1 MKRAV
6 VVFAA
11 LLSAACSS
19 SRAPATSSTAGHG
32 AISVQIIPNPIV
44 AKSAGDGMYD
54 FPFEVVVRETA
65 GRAVT
70 ISRVTADVFALGGLQ
85 VASETYSAQEIRAL
99 GYSTNVPGNGELRY
113 RFSPRKSVPNEGLFN
128 GVSAQVKVHAYDDT
142 NTPTVGSVNVTV
154 TR

>member
-6 VVFAA
+6 AFAA
-11 LLSAACSS
+11 LLLAACSS
-19 SRAPATSSTAGHG
+19 TKAPATSASAGHG

-44 AKSAGDGMYD
+44 AKSAGGSTYD

-85 VASETYSAQEIRAL
+85 VASETYSDQEIRAL

-113 RFSPRKSVPNEGLFN
+113 RFSPRKSVPSESLFN
-128 GVSAQVKVHAYDDT
+128 SVSAQVKVHAYDDT
-142 NTPTVGSVNVTV
+142 NTPTVGTVNVTV